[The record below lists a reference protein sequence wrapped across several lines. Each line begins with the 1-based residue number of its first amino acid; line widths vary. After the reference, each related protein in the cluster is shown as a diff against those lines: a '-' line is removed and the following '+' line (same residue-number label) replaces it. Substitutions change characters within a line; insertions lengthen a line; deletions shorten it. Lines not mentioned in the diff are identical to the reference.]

1 MAESDSLK
9 TTKKNIE
16 NVMQKKKKTNGSKK
30 SSNEKS
36 SGKQA
41 PDTETE
47 SELFRNRTARNPK
60 GEAVTLTKTDIK
72 RLEKTYY
79 KEGYTLG
86 RDALYGVLKDKYPDD
101 KPPTKRGILA
111 WLKQQELHQLYLAT
125 RNSDSAVSFSPY
137 KPLDSLSADL
147 IDFTN
152 KPAQQYR
159 YILVVI
165 DNYSRYMFAEAITG
179 KKARKT
185 AKAMEKILDRIK
197 KEYDETPSYILSDD
211 GSEFKAEY
219 VKMLESRDIEKRRTI
234 GGAPQS
240 NGMAERANGKLKML
254 LSMNKEIFRGSWKSN
269 LEKCVDIYNDYVNRT
284 TGFKPSVAIK
294 FTDKEAAD
302 AKRLREN
309 VKKVQR
315 AEKRSSIPNF
325 EVGDKVRVK
334 ISKGKLDKM
343 STPNWSAKIWEIKK
357 VLQAES
363 TVNTKYQV
371 SGMDADKRYARSDL
385 QRIWGGKSDPI
396 PVRPMT
402 KKEQAVE
409 DEVVADYTR
418 GAKKRKK
425 AQEKK
430 EEGDEP
436 RRRSSRNREAEE
448 DEDMPSQDFEDLQV
462 GMLIPGKTGDA
473 VGKRKLRRSTRV
485 SPLTAAGVKSLRG
498 KEIDK
503 IVGSEMMKDK
513 RTGREM
519 IHIKIRWKG
528 LGPEHDSWDTVNS
541 MKHHGAWQ
549 KYSDIRYREIREEYA
564 KRRKADLKKKNQ
576 SQ

>member
-1 MAESDSLK
+1 MAESLK

-16 NVMQKKKKTNGSKK
+16 NVKQKKKETNGSKK

-60 GEAVTLTKTDIK
+60 GESVTLTKTDIK

-101 KPPTKRGILA
+101 KPPTKRGIMA

-147 IDFTN
+147 IDNTN

-165 DNYSRYMFAEAITG
+165 DNYSRFMFAEAITG
-179 KKARKT
+179 KKAWKT

-197 KEYDETPSYILSDD
+197 KKYDETPSYILSDD

-219 VKMLESRDIEKRRTI
+219 VKMLESRKIEKRRTI

-269 LEKCVDIYNDYVNRT
+269 LVKCVDIYNDYVNRT
-284 TGFKPSVAIK
+284 TGFKPNVAIN
-294 FTDKEAAD
+294 FTDKEASD

-315 AEKRSSIPNF
+315 AEKRSTIPNF
-325 EVGDKVRVK
+325 KVGDKVRVK

-357 VLQAES
+357 VLDAET

-371 SGMDADKRYARSDL
+371 SGMDADKRYSRSDL
-385 QRIWGGKSDPI
+385 QRIWGGKSVPI
-396 PVRPMT
+396 PVKPMT

-409 DEVVADYTR
+409 DEVVGDATR

-425 AQEKK
+425 EQEER
-430 EEGDEP
+430 EEGEGEEAP
-436 RRRSSRNREAEE
+436 RRSSRI
-448 DEDMPSQDFEDLQV
+448 S
-462 GMLIPGKTGDA
+462 
-473 VGKRKLRRSTRV
+473 
-485 SPLTAAGVKSLRG
+485 SLRG
-498 KEIDK
+498 KEIESVK
-503 IVGSEMMKDK
+503 GSKMMKEK
-513 RTGREM
+513 GTGRWKN
-519 IHIKIRWKG
+519 HIRIRWKG

-541 MKHHGAWQ
+541 MKHSGAWQ
-549 KYSDIRYREIREEYA
+549 KYSEAFGYSDRGIREDN
-564 KRRKADLKKKNQ
+564 KRRKKKELVAEEVDDDRPADATASVDSVNPRR
-576 SQ
+576 SSRRRN